1 MHLARLL
8 SELYMQMNKGDV
20 HCRDKISFANAV
32 EYIIFRM
39 KIRVRVADRKEYVD
53 SMLHD

>member
-1 MHLARLL
+1 
-8 SELYMQMNKGDV
+8 MQMNKGDV